1 MSKSKNSSVLTAA
14 LRAMA
19 NNINAGTIYWQETDS
34 MTVNEAANQIEKL
47 KEQVASLQPGVQPFG
62 YVVGR
67 NCNLGPTES
76 VVVHGANIEGLGQP
90 LYIDYGHQKAWSM
103 VLEELR
109 KDGVPKPAVILRGT
123 AIEET
128 RQELQHLVALA
139 QDGERLRALFKAS
152 QTRETYLKFHEAS
165 EAKIGTGSLEEMSW
179 KEFVIGIDA
188 GIEAT
193 RNDEG

>member
-19 NNINAGTIYWQETDS
+19 NNINAGTVYWQEADS
-34 MTVNEAANQIEKL
+34 MTLNEAAEKL
-47 KEQVASLQPGVQPFG
+47 ERLEAQVASLQPVAQPFG

-103 VLEELR
+103 VIEELR
-109 KDGVPKPAVILRGT
+109 KEGVPKPAVIVRGT
-123 AIEET
+123 GIEET

-139 QDGERLRALFKAS
+139 QDGERFRATFESARDPDKFVKFVTAS
-152 QTRETYLKFHEAS
+152 DAVCPEFDIQTIEQFRK
-165 EAKIGTGSLEEMSW
+165 
-179 KEFVIGIDA
+179 GIDA